1 MRNSLKP
8 WVCAGLLL
16 CVSAAGQA
24 QLPKQERKEAKAMLS
39 GTLYSRID
47 LPCGTG
53 RHPMG
58 TYMVPLV
65 EVSPT
70 GVNTDG
76 ETGFSGG
83 MFHAQSTYWGVGPN
97 DSLEL
102 ADLEFDEDTAEIEF
116 EGVGRTEGNDTV
128 VKFVGIR
135 SLDDFKKAFERT
147 FSKVPLQDEHP
158 DWPEDIRKAI
168 AERRLVKGMSK
179 RQVFYVTGTPESV
192 KEAED
197 KGKKI
202 ETWTMRMNKGMQIGF
217 WGVSSEMP
225 SMGLPKTLKFVDGK
239 LEEFQT
245 TGSGGV
251 NLDD

>member
-1 MRNSLKP
+1 
-8 WVCAGLLL
+8 
-16 CVSAAGQA
+16 
-24 QLPKQERKEAKAMLS
+24 
-39 GTLYSRID
+39 
-47 LPCGTG
+47 
-53 RHPMG
+53 MG

-83 MFHAQSTYWGVGPN
+83 VFHAQSTYWGVGPN

-102 ADLEFDEDTAEIEF
+102 SDFEFDEDTAEIEL
-116 EGVGRTEGNDTV
+116 EGVGKTEGNDTV

-192 KEAED
+192 KETED

-202 ETWTMRMNKGMQIGF
+202 ETWTMRMNKGVQIGF
-217 WGVSSEMP
+217 WYASSEGP
-225 SMGLPKTLKFVDGK
+225 ATGTPKTLKFVDGK
-239 LEEFQT
+239 LEEFQA